1 MRQNHLAYF
10 TVIYLVKTYLLKTEQ
25 AIPISLAEAW
35 DFFSSPLNLAKITP
49 KEMDFV
55 VTSAYNGDTKMYPG
69 MIITYIISPLMGIKM
84 NWMTEITHVKEGQYF
99 VDEQRFGP
107 YALWH
112 HQHHFKEIKGGV
124 LMNDILN
131 YAIPYGPIGRLANA
145 VFVQKQVKKIFA
157 YREKVI
163 VDLFGRVS

>member
-1 MRQNHLAYF
+1 
-10 TVIYLVKTYLLKTEQ
+10 VKTYLLKAEQ

-49 KEMDFV
+49 KEMQFV
-55 VTSAYNGDTKMYPG
+55 VTSDYNQDTKMYAG
-69 MIITYIISPLMGIKM
+69 MIITYKISPLLGIKM
-84 NWMTEITHVKEGQYF
+84 NWMTEITHVKDGEYF

-124 LMNDILN
+124 LMSDILD
-131 YAIPYGPIGRLANA
+131 YAIPYGAIGRLANA

-157 YREKVI
+157 YREKAI
-163 VDLFGRVS
+163 VDLFGKLG